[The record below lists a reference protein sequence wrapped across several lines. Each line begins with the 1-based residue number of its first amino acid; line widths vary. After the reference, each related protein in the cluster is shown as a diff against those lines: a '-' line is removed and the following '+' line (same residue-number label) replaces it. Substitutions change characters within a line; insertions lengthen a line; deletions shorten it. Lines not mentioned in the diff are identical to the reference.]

1 MTSRAPAAAGAF
13 LLRAFSFPAAGI
25 VARAEA
31 REVSGER
38 DRLGGRGGA
47 TDRAAAGRSR
57 SGEREGAERRDA
69 RGGTRGARSRVWRR
83 VVKTFVPSSHHD
95 TQRFSE
101 TGENSPLFG
110 EEIPVSKKLEIDG
123 LKPSL

>member
-1 MTSRAPAAAGAF
+1 
-13 LLRAFSFPAAGI
+13 
-25 VARAEA
+25 
-31 REVSGER
+31 
-38 DRLGGRGGA
+38 
-47 TDRAAAGRSR
+47 
-57 SGEREGAERRDA
+57 
-69 RGGTRGARSRVWRR
+69 VWRR

-123 LKPSL
+123 LKPSISNQSRRPRASIGLRRGVLSHRQTAVFSLPSARGLVDRVRGS